1 MITIKSDS
9 EIELMREAGKIL
21 RDTLNMLKE
30 HVKVGVTTK
39 ELDKLAHDYIISRG
53 AKPSFLGYGGFP
65 GSICASVNEQV
76 VHGIP
81 SNRKLVSGDI
91 IGIDCGVI
99 YKGWQSDAA
108 RTFAVGEISEKHKKL
123 IEVTEQSFFEAM
135 KVIREGARL
144 GDIGAAVQNLAESN
158 GFSVVRD
165 LVGHGIGKDM
175 HEDPQVPNY
184 GKAGKGLRLKRN
196 MTLAIE
202 PMINEGTYEVSA
214 LDDGWTVVTD
224 DDGYSAHYENTVL
237 ISEEGYEMLSL

>member
-135 KVIREGARL
+135 KVIRECARL

-237 ISEEGYEMLSL
+237 ITEDGYEILSL

>member
-39 ELDKLAHDYIISRG
+39 ELDKLAHDYIISRC

-237 ISEEGYEMLSL
+237 ITEDGYEILSL

>member
-123 IEVTEQSFFEAM
+123 IQVTEQSFFEAM

-144 GDIGAAVQNLAESN
+144 GDIGAAIQNLAESN

-237 ISEEGYEMLSL
+237 ITEDGYEILSL

>member
-1 MITIKSDS
+1 MITIKSES

-123 IEVTEQSFFEAM
+123 IQVTEQSFFEAM

-237 ISEEGYEMLSL
+237 ITEDGYEILSL

>member
-81 SNRKLVSGDI
+81 SNRKLISGDI

-123 IEVTEQSFFEAM
+123 IQVTEQSFFEAM

-237 ISEEGYEMLSL
+237 ITEDGYEILSL

>member
-39 ELDKLAHDYIISRG
+39 ELDTLDHDYIIRRG

-123 IEVTEQSFFEAM
+123 IQVTEQSFFEAM

-237 ISEEGYEMLSL
+237 ITEDGYEILSL

>member
-123 IEVTEQSFFEAM
+123 IEVTDR
-135 KVIREGARL
+135 K
-144 GDIGAAVQNLAESN
+144 
-158 GFSVVRD
+158 SVV
-165 LVGHGIGKDM
+165 
-175 HEDPQVPNY
+175 
-184 GKAGKGLRLKRN
+184 
-196 MTLAIE
+196 
-202 PMINEGTYEVSA
+202 
-214 LDDGWTVVTD
+214 
-224 DDGYSAHYENTVL
+224 
-237 ISEEGYEMLSL
+237 